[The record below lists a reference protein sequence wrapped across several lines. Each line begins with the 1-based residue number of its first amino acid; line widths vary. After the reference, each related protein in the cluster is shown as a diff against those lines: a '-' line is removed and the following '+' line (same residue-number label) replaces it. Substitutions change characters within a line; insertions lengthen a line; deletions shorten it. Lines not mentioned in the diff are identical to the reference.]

1 MDPDPSIQPNIPRS
15 QLAAS
20 LAAYIPMDRRFALAE
35 GRALPD
41 RTRGAA
47 LFADVTGFTQV
58 SVVLAQEL
66 GSQRGAEELTG
77 HLNRIFGAL
86 IAEVHRYHGSIV
98 SFAGD
103 AITCWFDRSAAGG
116 DERGSTRLALTCALM
131 MQATMR
137 HMEAITT
144 PSRTVLPL
152 TVKIAVT
159 AGEVHR
165 FQVSDNSGESQ
176 SASLG
181 HQTDTLAG
189 SLLDRLTAD
198 QVAHPGEVVVDQT
211 TLELLGHEIL
221 FSRDGDRRFWRTG
234 AGSRIFA
241 AAVTGL
247 KQPADPTPWPPAP
260 ELSPEMAGQWMPRPV
275 FQRLERGEGE
285 FLSELRLA
293 CSLFLRFD
301 GIDYDNDPQSGEK
314 LDRYVSWVGSVVNKH
329 NGHLIK
335 LTIGDKGCYFQA
347 AFGVLQAFED
357 DAALCTAAAI
367 ELLSPP
373 ADLSFIHSIQ
383 IGLSRGQARSGA
395 YGSPTR
401 RTYGVHS
408 RQVNIAA
415 RLMMLA
421 NPGQILATEAM
432 ARAAAGLTEFQEFG
446 PLAIKGLDQPL
457 LAFEV
462 CGKRPYNARFPSPAG
477 PARAKGESA
486 PIIGR
491 SAERSRFAEQ
501 LRALQDGRRGQAIV
515 EGEAGIGKSR
525 LMEELVAQGKAAGLE
540 PLLGA
545 GLAIE
550 QTTPYHAW
558 LPVLATLFNVAGS
571 DEPAALQEAVISHL
585 ADESD
590 QQQRAPL
597 LNDILPMGLADN
609 ELTAAMTGEIRA
621 KNTLDLLVALLKGAQ
636 GNGQPMM
643 IVIDDAHWLDS
654 ASWSLLERVRRDVS
668 NLLLLVVTRPMGL
681 NFTGRSVP
689 AEYRRLLDSPSAQ
702 FYELGPMPAGET
714 LTLVARRL
722 GVRTLPD
729 PVSDL
734 INQAAEGHPFF
745 SEEIAFALRDAGL
758 IRLEDGQAILAEEAD
773 LKEIS
778 FPDTVQGIITS
789 RIDMLQPGPEL
800 ALKVASVIGRIFPL
814 RMLRQ
819 IHPVE
824 VDRPLLPEYMTT
836 LARMD
841 ITPLETPEPDASY
854 IFRHAITQD
863 VAYGLL
869 LFGQRR
875 KLHQSVAAWYEKTY
889 ADDLSHYYP
898 LLAYHWGKAG
908 IISKT
913 IECLDLASEGALR
926 SYANQEAVELLTQ
939 VLELAGE
946 VDEQT
951 GAPPPIS
958 NQQKLKWLRQ
968 LGQAYLGLG
977 RLDECRRTLERM
989 LDQAGYPAPKS
1000 LTGLR
1005 AGLVKHLLIQL
1016 SHRLRPSRVIGRAS
1030 GERAT
1035 TFLEVARA
1043 HQQLVEI
1050 YYFANERTQTLF
1062 AALNVLNASEWAGSS
1077 PELVRAY
1084 ANMAMMAGLVPWH
1097 GMAEA
1102 YSRRATEMAERVGDP
1117 PALAWAHLLVGTYQ
1131 SGVGGFQIAIDY
1143 CERARDASRPIGDT
1157 RVEGLALGVE
1167 AAVLTYIGELK
1178 ESRRLYSEWYELAR
1192 ESSNLQ
1198 HQAMG
1203 LFGQGL
1209 NMLPSGGHAGAAIL
1223 FEQGIKLL
1231 SEEAEP
1237 SFENRTTALRGHGQ
1251 LALARLRL
1259 GDQEGALQSAAHT
1272 LKTIRLLSA
1281 PKRASFLEVF
1291 SDIAEV
1297 YLAIWEMAAIS
1308 EAAISADGAKE
1319 LAKAKALAKES
1330 IAALEKSTGAFF
1342 IFQPRTYLWQ
1352 GVYDWLDGEPKRA
1365 RRSWE
1370 KSLTAAQ
1377 RLQMPFDEALAHY
1390 EIGRHAKGDERQAHL
1405 NRALEGFEALGASF
1419 YVAKVRSIL

>member
-1 MDPDPSIQPNIPRS
+1 
-15 QLAAS
+15 
-20 LAAYIPMDRRFALAE
+20 
-35 GRALPD
+35 
-41 RTRGAA
+41 
-47 LFADVTGFTQV
+47 
-58 SVVLAQEL
+58 
-66 GSQRGAEELTG
+66 
-77 HLNRIFGAL
+77 
-86 IAEVHRYHGSIV
+86 
-98 SFAGD
+98 
-103 AITCWFDRSAAGG
+103 
-116 DERGSTRLALTCALM
+116 
-131 MQATMR
+131 
-137 HMEAITT
+137 
-144 PSRTVLPL
+144 
-152 TVKIAVT
+152 
-159 AGEVHR
+159 
-165 FQVSDNSGESQ
+165 
-176 SASLG
+176 
-181 HQTDTLAG
+181 
-189 SLLDRLTAD
+189 
-198 QVAHPGEVVVDQT
+198 
-211 TLELLGHEIL
+211 
-221 FSRDGDRRFWRTG
+221 
-234 AGSRIFA
+234 
-241 AAVTGL
+241 
-247 KQPADPTPWPPAP
+247 
-260 ELSPEMAGQWMPRPV
+260 MPRPV
-275 FQRLERGEGE
+275 FRRLGRGEGE

-301 GIDYDNDPQSGEK
+301 GINYDDDPQSGKK
-314 LDRYVSWVGSVVNKH
+314 LDAYVSWVGSVVDKH

-335 LTIGDKGCYFQA
+335 LTIGDKGCYFHA
-347 AFGVLQAFED
+347 AFGALQAFEE

-373 ADLSFIHSIQ
+373 TDLSFIHSIQ
-383 IGLSRGQARSGA
+383 IGMSRGQTRSGA
-395 YGSPTR
+395 YGSPVR
-401 RTYGVHS
+401 RTYGVHG

-421 NPGQILATEAM
+421 SPGQILATEAM
-432 ARAAAGLTEFQEFG
+432 ARAAADLTEFQEFG
-446 PLAIKGLDQPL
+446 LLTIKGLEAPL

-462 CGKRPYNARFPSPAG
+462 CGKRHYRDRFPSPADVT
-477 PARAKGESA
+477 RAKGESA
-486 PIIGR
+486 SIIGR

-501 LRALQDGRRGQAIV
+501 LRALQDGRGSQAIV

-525 LMEELVAQGKAAGLE
+525 LMEELMAQGRSAGLE

-545 GLAIE
+545 GLSIE

-558 LPVLATLFNVAGS
+558 LPVLATLLDVAGD
-571 DEPAALQEAVISHL
+571 DEPEALQGAVVDHL
-585 ADESD
+585 AGEPE
-590 QQQRAPL
+590 QQRRAPL

-621 KNTLDLLVALLKGAQ
+621 KNTLDLLVALLRGAR

-654 ASWSLLERVRRDVS
+654 ASWSLLERVRRDLS

-681 NFTGRSVP
+681 DFTGRSAP
-689 AEYRRLLDSPSAQ
+689 AEYRRLLDSPGAH
-702 FYELGPMPAGET
+702 FYELGPMSAGEM

-722 GVRTLPD
+722 GVRSVPE

-758 IRLEDGQAILAEEAD
+758 IRLEDGEAILAEGAD
-773 LKEIS
+773 LTELS

-814 RMLRQ
+814 RMLQQ

-824 VDRPLLPEYMTT
+824 ADRPLLPDYLTT

-841 ITPLETPEPDASY
+841 ITPLETPEPDSTY

-875 KLHQSVAAWYEKTY
+875 ELHQSVAVWYETTY

-908 IISKT
+908 VISKT
-913 IECLDLASEGALR
+913 IECLDLAAEGALR

-939 VLELAGE
+939 ALELAEE
-946 VDEQT
+946 VDEET

-958 NQQKLKWLRQ
+958 NQQKVKWLRQ

-977 RLDECRRTLERM
+977 RLDECRRALERM
-989 LDQAGYPAPKS
+989 LDQAGYPAPKT

-1005 AGLVKHLLIQL
+1005 AGIVKHLLIQL
-1016 SHRLRPSRVIGRAS
+1016 SHRLWSSRVIGRAS
-1030 GERAT
+1030 GERAA

-1043 HQQLVEI
+1043 HQQLAEV

-1077 PELVRAY
+1077 PELTRAY
-1084 ANMAMMAGLVPWH
+1084 ANMAMVSGLVPWH
-1097 GMAEA
+1097 RMAQI
-1102 YSRRATEMAERVGDP
+1102 YSRRAIETAERAGDP

-1131 SGVGGFQIAIDY
+1131 SSVGGFQTAIDS
-1143 CERARDASRPIGDT
+1143 CEQAGDVSRQIGDT
-1157 RVEGLALGVE
+1157 RIEGLAMGVA
-1167 AAVLTYIGELK
+1167 AAVLTYIGELE
-1178 ESRRLYSEWYELAR
+1178 ESRQLYSKWYELAR
-1192 ESSNLQ
+1192 ESNNVQ

-1209 NMLPSGGHAGAAIL
+1209 NMLPTGGHAGAAIL

-1231 SEEAEP
+1231 SEEAER
-1237 SFENRTTALRGHGQ
+1237 SIENRTTALRGHGQ

-1259 GDQEGALQSAAHT
+1259 GDQEGAMESAGHT
-1272 LKTIRLLSA
+1272 LNTIRLLSS
-1281 PKRASFLEVF
+1281 PKRVTFLEVF

-1297 YLAIWEMAAIS
+1297 YLAIWEMAVTS
-1308 EAAISADGAKE
+1308 EAVLPAGEAMA
-1319 LAKAKALAKES
+1319 LAKAKDLAKVKDLAKES
-1330 IAALEKSTGAFF
+1330 IAALKQLTGAFF
-1342 IFQPRTYLWQ
+1342 ICQSRFHLWQ
-1352 GVYDWLDGEPKRA
+1352 GLYDWLDGEPKRA

-1370 KSLTAAQ
+1370 KSLAAAQ
-1377 RLQMPFDEALAHY
+1377 RMKMPFDAALAIY
-1390 EIGRHAKGDERQAHL
+1390 EIGRHAEGDERRAHL
-1405 NRALEGFEALGASF
+1405 NRALESFEALGASF
-1419 YVAKVRSIL
+1419 HVDQVRAIM